1 MSNPDRSIDPRILSS
16 AKKVFLAQGF
26 RNASLKEICV
36 GAHITTGALY
46 KRYRGKE
53 ALFHAVV
60 ADTVAALEDFIE
72 QKSAADESTLT
83 DDALRKA
90 WDMNET
96 IVLEYF
102 RFLYAHY
109 EGFVLL
115 LKCAAGTAYSDFQH
129 DWVEIMT
136 GKSYAYFWKHRNADL
151 PTQTFLLRKCISCS
165 PHSGRRFTNR
175 LSTATRGIKWRPTA
189 NSSAACLTG
198 GESWG
203 FSAHTNPLRWRGFCL
218 AHG

>member
-1 MSNPDRSIDPRILSS
+1 M
-16 AKKVFLAQGF
+16 
-26 RNASLKEICV
+26 

-136 GKSYAYFWKHRNADL
+136 GKSYAYFLEAQKRGLTHANISVEEMHI
-151 PTQTFLLRKCISCS
+151 LLSAFWTTIYE
-165 PHSGRRFTNR
+165 PFIHGYTWDQMETHSKLICGLFNWRRV
-175 LSTATRGIKWRPTA
+175 L
-189 NSSAACLTG
+189 
-198 GESWG
+198 G
-203 FSAHTNPLRWRGFCL
+203 F
-218 AHG
+218 